1 MIHKLNTEFNS
12 NQINLSLSSNQI
24 AQWNIILT
32 FLWSK
37 KKIVNNILKQLNQE
51 LQLLTMWRWVEPRVT
66 VIVNKSIGKYCYI

>member
-51 LQLLTMWRWVEPRVT
+51 LQLLTMWRWVEPQVT